1 MKNNNYIPIFI
12 CIFLSYTLIQ
22 FFFELFFPNYLSQT
36 DLIRY
41 SSLLQ
46 PFFFAL
52 PIFYLARKN
61 QNFSNYLIENSEISQ
76 KNIFKNI
83 KQNLKFNFN
92 FKPQILLYVLWGYV
106 GYSLLGMGIESI
118 LNFIIPKNWL
128 DFLEIVLEEY
138 LKIQN
143 LLVIN
148 QSGNFIEL
156 LVIIFLIAI
165 IPAFCEEI
173 LFRGF
178 LMQNIGF
185 KRKINF
191 AITISALIFS
201 LIHFNILGFIPIFVI
216 GIYLGALFYAT
227 QSIIPSIFFH
237 FLNNFFVVI
246 ISNYGENST
255 SFIQTN
261 IWIGLI
267 LTIIGSSLMYLLSK
281 NLRIIAKFWKIRV
294 PKTTIAAI
302 DKSTLSNEPI

>member
-1 MKNNNYIPIFI
+1 M
-12 CIFLSYTLIQ
+12 
-22 FFFELFFPNYLSQT
+22 
-36 DLIRY
+36 
-41 SSLLQ
+41 LQ

-118 LNFIIPKNWL
+118 INFIIPKNWL

-201 LIHFNILGFIPIFVI
+201 LIHFNIWGFIPIFVI

-237 FLNNFFVVI
+237 FLNNFFIVI

-267 LTIIGSSLMYLLSK
+267 LTIIGSSLMYFTL
-281 NLRIIAKFWKIRV
+281 IKI
-294 PKTTIAAI
+294 KKI
-302 DKSTLSNEPI
+302 